1 MKKKK
6 QLLSLAMLATMGT
19 SLVITYP
26 NSVSADQINPI
37 KSTTQTQQKPSISN
51 WSEPIQQIYKARKQ
65 NSPNT
70 HISKEARISGFNI
83 IQSSVEADGPT
94 FTNKNTMYIGRAIL
108 NNPSN
113 RERTLSTAEFS
124 KTMEN
129 SVTNS
134 TTNGFNLGVS
144 TSASFGIPIIGQTSV
159 ELSTEYNFSNTAAK
173 TKTEIYTYTAPKQ
186 EIVVPAYSSVEVIVQ
201 LDKVK
206 VSGNVKLLSHV
217 DGSVSWQYDK
227 NKPYNFR
234 GYPLKYFIQDNAL
247 YAPSNIKAHPQK
259 GAYLMG
265 TGNYS
270 AEYGSDFIVTV
281 KDISPISPGS
291 IRPTNAEYTYKVKPQ
306 VKKVK

>member
-70 HISKEARISGFNI
+70 HISKEARISNFNI

-94 FTNKNTMYIGRAIL
+94 FTNKKTMYIGRAIL

-113 RERTLSTAEFS
+113 KERTLSTAEFS
-124 KTMEN
+124 KTIEN

-144 TSASFGIPIIGQTSV
+144 TSASFGIPLIGQTSV

-173 TKTEIYTYTAPKQ
+173 TKTESYTYTAPKQ

-201 LDKVK
+201 LDMVK

-227 NKPYNFR
+227 NKPNNLR
-234 GYPLKYFIQDNAL
+234 GFPLRYFVRDSGT
-247 YAPSNIKAHPQK
+247 YVSNIKAHPQK
-259 GAYLMG
+259 GAYLIG

-270 AEYGSDFIVTV
+270 AEYGTEFTVTV
-281 KDISPISPGS
+281 KDTSPIRPGS
-291 IRPTNAEYTYKVKPQ
+291 IRPTNDEYTYKVKPQ